1 MQSRA
6 ILFNAGKTIKRP
18 ALPRSAPVPLIFAMC
33 LSYIF
38 VIMNE
43 AHILVVEDEVKV
55 AASLK
60 EGLEEKG
67 FHVEVAYD
75 GGIGLRMASGNKY
88 DAIILDVNLPTM
100 NGYALC
106 ETIRRSG
113 GKVPIL
119 MLTALGTT
127 EDKLTGFDSGAD
139 DYLGKPFEFRELLAR
154 LRSLIKRSHM
164 SYTGHSSSVLRVA
177 DLELDQDT
185 KVVKRAGKRVPLTTK
200 EYTLLEY
207 LMMNKG
213 KVLNRTNIAE
223 KIWDITFDS
232 GTNVIDVY
240 INFLRKKIDKDFDRK
255 LIHTQK
261 GMGYMIVDDE

>member
-1 MQSRA
+1 
-6 ILFNAGKTIKRP
+6 
-18 ALPRSAPVPLIFAMC
+18 
-33 LSYIF
+33 
-38 VIMNE
+38 MNE
-43 AHILVVEDEVKV
+43 PQILVVEDEAKV

-60 EGLEEKG
+60 EGLQEKG
-67 FHVEVAYD
+67 FHVDVAYD
-75 GGIGLRMASGNKY
+75 GGIGLRMATGNKY
-88 DAIILDVNLPTM
+88 DAIILDINLPTM
-100 NGYALC
+100 NGFAIC
-106 ETIRRSG
+106 ENIRKRG

-154 LRSLIKRSHM
+154 IRSLIKRSHM
-164 SYTGHSSSVLRVA
+164 SYSGNSSNVLRVA

-185 KVVKRAGKRVPLTTK
+185 KVVRRGGKRISLTSK
-200 EYTLLEY
+200 EYLLLEY
-207 LMMNKG
+207 LMLNKG
-213 KVLNRTNIAE
+213 RVLTRTDIAE

-240 INFLRKKIDKDFDRK
+240 INFLRKKIDKDFERK

-261 GMGYMIVDDE
+261 GMGYMLIDEEQ